1 MEELKQRAVTFTDS
15 EWADVMKASKKSK
28 FRSNN
33 QFVRDAYQN
42 LQSGENKQ

>member
-15 EWADVMKASKKSK
+15 EWAEVMKASKKSK

-33 QFVRDAYQN
+33 QFVRDAV
-42 LQSGENKQ
+42 LKAAKKENKQ